1 VKRYDVT
8 ACLVTRGNVDMQ
20 PILDSLI
27 FDKVIVWDNSKRDV
41 DEKAYGRY
49 AAAEEAETEVVY
61 FQDDDV
67 ILNADTQRALL
78 ATWEP
83 GMYLTNME
91 QGHNHSYP
99 GLNWC
104 AWGAVTERKSYRDAF
119 ARWFS
124 AGNSIDEP
132 GFKLHGADIVFSLL
146 HPKTRNVDLGR
157 QHLSYAFGDD
167 RLCQTEDYNSVKVD
181 FYNRAKR
188 LADTVVKLNLGSGG
202 FPLDGFE
209 NLDAQNGWRYEDG
222 LGAYADGSV
231 QAITISHSL
240 MYVPEHEWPYVFAEI
255 ARVLEPGGVL
265 RVTEDS
271 TDDPI
276 SERFGG
282 HEDAVTLTSLD
293 RVMRS
298 MKDAGFEA
306 HPVSADESFYRD
318 DSLIQNRHGGEP
330 KVFFCEGV
338 RA

>member
-1 VKRYDVT
+1 MNQSDVT

-27 FDKVIVWDNSKRDV
+27 FDNVIVWDNSKRV

-49 AAAEEAETEVVY
+49 AAAEEAPTDVVY

-67 ILNADTQRALL
+67 ILDAGTQQALL
-78 ATWEP
+78 SEWKP
-83 GMYLTNME
+83 GEYLTNME
-91 QGHNHSYP
+91 QGHNRAYP

-119 ARWFS
+119 ARWFA
-124 AGNSIDEP
+124 AGNRIDEP

-146 HPKTRNVDLGR
+146 HPNTRNVDLGR
-157 QHLSYAFGDD
+157 SHQSYAFGAD
-167 RLCQTEDYNSVKVD
+167 RLYQAEGYDRMKVD

-188 LADTVVKLNLGSGG
+188 LAEGVKLNLGCGG
-202 FPLDGFE
+202 YPLPGFV
-209 NLDAQNGWRYEDG
+209 NLDAQNGWRFEHG
-222 LGAYADGSV
+222 LGSYPDGSV
-231 QAITISHSL
+231 SAVTISHAL
-240 MYVPEHEWPYVFAEI
+240 MYVPQEEWPEVFSEF
-255 ARVLEPGGVL
+255 ARVLKPGGVL

-271 TDDPI
+271 TDDPL

-282 HEDAVTLTSLD
+282 HHDAVTLTTRELV
-293 RVMRS
+293 RRS
-298 MKDAGFEA
+298 MKDAGFIPYSVPA
-306 HPVSADESFYRD
+306 GQSFYRD

-338 RA
+338 RV